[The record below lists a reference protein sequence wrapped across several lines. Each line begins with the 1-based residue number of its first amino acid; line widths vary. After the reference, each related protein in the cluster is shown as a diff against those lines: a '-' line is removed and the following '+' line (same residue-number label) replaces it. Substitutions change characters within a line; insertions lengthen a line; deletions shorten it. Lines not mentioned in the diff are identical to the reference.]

1 MLLSFKD
8 AENNY
13 DYNTKNIS
21 TISIEKKAVKAE
33 MSLWYASGEDQE
45 SVEILEAEVSK
56 VEELLRSD
64 NDWIVMSTPKA
75 VCGINTS
82 WVVKIRKSKNSIEVK
97 FLNDK
102 GNFKLGKKTEELY
115 NKLKERLDKN
125 KPQYVSSFSEE

>member
-21 TISIEKKAVKAE
+21 CISIEKKAVKAE
-33 MSLWYASGEDQE
+33 MSLWYASGEEQE

-64 NDWIVMSTPKA
+64 NDWIVLSTPKA

-82 WVVKIRKSKNSIEVK
+82 WVVKIIKSKNNIEIK

-102 GNFKLGKKTEELY
+102 GSFSSEKEELY

-125 KPQYVSSFSEE
+125 KPQYVEEF